1 MCPIIFFLCCPL
13 FSPYVFHSFPLWF
26 RFCQKDDDFEA
37 RPEVRRS
44 LLLNQSS
51 SSKSGVA
58 ALAKHKEAGKETQ
71 NNGGLLRSGSSRMT
85 SRQEKEQDKAALK
98 AKKAAVL
105 VAATSLVQISLQ
117 KKEGGVVLTMDE
129 ALALAEQTID
139 DEANK
144 LNASKNT
151 SKNTSKKNRT
161 VMGVVVDVA
170 GMEEY
175 KQQLDSSGV
184 VTNEFVPQ
192 CFTLP
197 DTNMPGWL

>member
-1 MCPIIFFLCCPL
+1 
-13 FSPYVFHSFPLWF
+13 
-26 RFCQKDDDFEA
+26 
-37 RPEVRRS
+37 
-44 LLLNQSS
+44 
-51 SSKSGVA
+51 VA

>member
-1 MCPIIFFLCCPL
+1 
-13 FSPYVFHSFPLWF
+13 
-26 RFCQKDDDFEA
+26 
-37 RPEVRRS
+37 
-44 LLLNQSS
+44 
-51 SSKSGVA
+51 
-58 ALAKHKEAGKETQ
+58 
-71 NNGGLLRSGSSRMT
+71 MT

-151 SKNTSKKNRT
+151 SKKNRT

>member
-1 MCPIIFFLCCPL
+1 MSNYFFPL
-13 FSPYVFHSFPLWF
+13 FSPYGFHSFPLWF

>member
-1 MCPIIFFLCCPL
+1 MCPNYFFPL
-13 FSPYVFHSFPLWF
+13 FFPYVFHSFPLWF